1 MCTSN
6 HSVPSI
12 HWLDECQKL
21 LRLRIQHAENL
32 GEFKIPGTKYKA
44 DGYNRRFNLVFE
56 FLGDY
61 WHGHKSA
68 IVGSAAGRTN
78 FLKQRRAKTLER
90 FNKLLSLGY
99 SIAYIWESDYTGGYS
114 YTLVSA
120 SLDGLP
126 KQLIANAEKY
136 ITKFRIRNV

>member
-1 MCTSN
+1 M
-6 HSVPSI
+6 
-12 HWLDECQKL
+12 
-21 LRLRIQHAENL
+21 
-32 GEFKIPGTKYKA
+32 
-44 DGYNRRFNLVFE
+44 
-56 FLGDY
+56 
-61 WHGHKSA
+61 
-68 IVGSAAGRTN
+68 GSAAGRAD

-99 SIAYIWESDYTGGYS
+99 SIAYIWESDYNGGYS

-126 KQLIANAEKY
+126 KQLVANAEKH